1 MSFQINLAFWSI
13 LGFIGFGGLSL
24 VYYMCLEVLLWGC
37 IYIYVFSIM
46 FVYSCIAQAVAV
58 GIAKKSQ
65 SLSRDPS
72 PVYVCVLLYSP
83 SRIAAGRRVTTRSF
97 VAV

>member
-1 MSFQINLAFWSI
+1 
-13 LGFIGFGGLSL
+13 
-24 VYYMCLEVLLWGC
+24 
-37 IYIYVFSIM
+37 M

-72 PVYVCVLLYSP
+72 PVYVCVLLYGP
-83 SRIAAGRRVTTRSF
+83 SRSRR
-97 VAV
+97 

>member
-24 VYYMCLEVLLWGC
+24 VYYVLGSTLVGLYIYIS

-72 PVYVCVLLYSP
+72 PVYVCVLLYGP
-83 SRIAAGRRVTTRSF
+83 SRSRR
-97 VAV
+97 

>member
-24 VYYMCLEVLLWGC
+24 VYYVLGSTLVGLYIYIYISLY

-72 PVYVCVLLYSP
+72 PVYVCVLLYGP
-83 SRIAAGRRVTTRSF
+83 SRSRR
-97 VAV
+97 